1 MIPVSIGRRFAR
13 LATNA
18 AVGRPRLWGLF
29 RPLLRRQFDALAPH
43 WDSIRIEDSL
53 VPYETALAA
62 VDPAPSRALDLGTGT
77 GVGAFALARRFP
89 QAEVVGVDLAE
100 RMLEEARRNTPEDLR
115 ARIRFRRADASALPF
130 EDGSFELVAHANM
143 IPFFDEL
150 ARVLAPGGRA
160 LFAFSSGA
168 TTPIYVSPERL
179 RRELARRGFTDFA
192 EFGAARGTAF
202 LARKPDR
209 I

>member
-1 MIPVSIGRRFAR
+1 
-13 LATNA
+13 
-18 AVGRPRLWGLF
+18 
-29 RPLLRRQFDALAPH
+29 
-43 WDSIRIEDSL
+43 
-53 VPYETALAA
+53 
-62 VDPAPSRALDLGTGT
+62 
-77 GVGAFALARRFP
+77 
-89 QAEVVGVDLAE
+89 VV
-100 RMLEEARRNTPEDLR
+100 
-115 ARIRFRRADASALPF
+115 
-130 EDGSFELVAHANM
+130 
-143 IPFFDEL
+143 
-150 ARVLAPGGRA
+150 APGGHA